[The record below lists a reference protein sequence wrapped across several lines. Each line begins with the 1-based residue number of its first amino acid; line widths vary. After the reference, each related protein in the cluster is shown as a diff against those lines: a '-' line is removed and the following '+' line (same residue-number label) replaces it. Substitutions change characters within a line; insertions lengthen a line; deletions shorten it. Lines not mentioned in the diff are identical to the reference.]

1 MTDTTRTTRETR
13 ASGTRKKVWTP
24 PAKLSTPEAP
34 EGYQYRWVRH
44 SMAGLEDNSGNVQE
58 RLAQGYELVR
68 SEEIADSDI
77 VQTMEDGKHA
87 GTVRSGDLLL
97 MKVPLEIVEQRNS
110 HYQGKARVM
119 QAAADRE
126 LDSNDSDLAPITKT
140 RKTKV
145 IRGNSRFQ
153 NDD

>member
-34 EGYQYRWVRH
+34 QGYQYRWVRH

-58 RLAQGYELVR
+58 RLGQGYELVK
-68 SEEIADSDI
+68 SDEIADADL

-97 MKVPLEIVEQRNS
+97 MKVPVEIVEQRNNYYS
-110 HYQGKARVM
+110 GKARVM
-119 QAAADRE
+119 QQAADRE
-126 LDSNDSDLAPITKT
+126 LDANNSDAAPITKT
-140 RKTKV
+140 RSTKV
-145 IRGNSRFQ
+145 TKGNSRFQ
-153 NDD
+153 DDD